1 MSEKHSKLPWIA
13 HDDEEWGYI
22 SIDDNEGR
30 YAASVEYNDTDDPR
44 FSQFWNKSVM
54 KANAELIVKA
64 VNAMPELVS
73 ILTDMLNIV
82 TGQNK
87 DYQIDGAYED
97 DARHNYPKRNHR
109 IKELIEQA
117 LALALAEVKP

>member
-1 MSEKHSKLPWIA
+1 MSEKHSPLPWIA

-64 VNAMPELVS
+64 VNAMPGLIKAAELAKEV
-73 ILTDMLNIV
+73 LYD
-82 TGQNK
+82 
-87 DYQIDGAYED
+87 DYDEYHEEIKQID
-97 DARHNYPKRNHR
+97 
-109 IKELIEQA
+109 QA
-117 LALALAEVKP
+117 LAAAGVKP